1 MRLIRLSLALTAAV
15 ALAFVAASSAAVP
28 KGTTSPQTHEVV
40 FFSNQ
45 LNPIEEAEKVR
56 SIMLKRFPHR
66 VDFVTTSDDRAFE
79 DRIVA
84 EARAGRGRVALVG
97 ALHGNFVSLRDQN
110 VFSDVSDVR
119 RQLATAGIPAN
130 LLNLGRVG
138 TSQQLYI
145 PWMQATYIMV
155 ANKQVLPQLPK
166 GADRNRLTYGQLRQW
181 AKNIRA
187 KFGVGRL
194 GFPAGD
200 TGLFHRFLQ
209 GFFVPSFTG
218 RNVTRFKSA
227 EAANGWQYLRTL
239 WPYVHPQ
246 SLTYGFMQDPLLTGE
261 VLLAWDHVARLK
273 NALVTRPQDFVTFPA
288 PAGPKGRAYMPVL
301 AGLGVPKSSPDP
313 TTAKALIRHM
323 LSVSTQ
329 AQTLSAVGF
338 FPVRSGK
345 LSKRLGAGLLKEASA
360 VNRTLNAKDAM
371 PSLLP
376 IGLGGEGGNFNRI
389 YRDTFTRIVL
399 QRQDI
404 RTVLDEQGAALQE
417 IFNKTS
423 AKCWAPDP
431 VSSGACRV
439 G

>member
-1 MRLIRLSLALTAAV
+1 MRPIRMSLAITAAA
-15 ALAFVAASSAAVP
+15 ALAFVAGSSAAVP
-28 KGTTSPQTHEVV
+28 EGTTSPQTHEIV

-56 SIMLKRFPHR
+56 NIMLKRFPHR

-84 EARAGRGRVALVG
+84 EARTGRGRVALVG
-97 ALHGNFVSLRDQN
+97 ALHGNFVSLKEHN

-138 TSQQLYI
+138 TNQQLYI

-155 ANKQVLPQLPK
+155 ANKQVLPLLPK

-181 AKNIRA
+181 AKNIRQ
-187 KFGVGRL
+187 KYGVGRL

-209 GFFVPSFTG
+209 GYFVPSFTG

-227 EAANGWQYLRTL
+227 EAANAWQYLRTL

-261 VLLAWDHVARLK
+261 VLLAWDHVARVK

-288 PAGPKGRAYMPVL
+288 PRGPKGRAYMPVL
-301 AGLGVPKSSPDP
+301 AGLGVPKVSPDP
-313 TTAKALIRHM
+313 AAAKALIRHM

-345 LSKRLGAGLLKEASA
+345 LSRRLGPGLLKEASA
-360 VNRTLNAKDAM
+360 VNRTLNARDAM

-376 IGLGGEGGNFNRI
+376 IGLGGESGNFSRI

-399 QRQDI
+399 QKQDI
-404 RTVLDEQGAALQE
+404 KTVLNEQGAALQE
-417 IFNKTS
+417 IFNKTN
-423 AKCWAPDP
+423 ARCWAPDP
-431 VSSGACRV
+431 PSSGACRV